1 MSQLKPPS
9 RPSFGEVEG
18 PACQKDGLGKPLM
31 PLQELEATGPRDL
44 GGHGQA
50 ASGEVSPL
58 SGQFRNSLISYGNMS
73 ELSR

>member
-1 MSQLKPPS
+1 MSELKSPS
-9 RPSFGEVEG
+9 RASVDEVEG

-50 ASGEVSPL
+50 ASGEVPPL
-58 SGQFRNSLISYGNMS
+58 
-73 ELSR
+73 